1 MKKIKKLLT
10 IGLALLLMLCV
21 SISLVGCKKTGPLPN
36 GHYGMMN
43 SIPEEPLPDLSFGF
57 TQGDIRD
64 SYGWVI
70 DGDTAEMWV
79 SGSCDYKAKIVE
91 KDGEIYF
98 EGYKYRTLLDIL
110 LRGGK
115 QQGNTDVYQVAYSES
130 RQIISLTLVVIP
142 NGE

>member
-10 IGLALLLMLCV
+10 IGLAVLLMLCM

-64 SYGWVI
+64 SYGLVI

-79 SGSCDYKAKIVE
+79 SGSCYYKAKIVE
-91 KDGEIYF
+91 KDGEIFF
-98 EGYKYRTLLDIL
+98 EGYKWKDLLDIL
-110 LRGGK
+110 FRDGK
-115 QQGNTDVYQVAYSES
+115 EQGNTDVYQVVYSES
-130 RQIISLTLVVIP
+130 RQIISLALVAIP
-142 NGE
+142 HGE

>member
-10 IGLALLLMLCV
+10 IGLAVLLMLCV

-57 TQGDIRD
+57 TQGDVRD

-70 DGDTAEMWV
+70 DGDTAERWV

-110 LRGGK
+110 FRGGK
-115 QQGNTDVYQVAYSES
+115 QQGNTDVYIVEYDGKSS
-130 RQIISLTLVVIP
+130 ITLVPCATIY
-142 NGE
+142 E